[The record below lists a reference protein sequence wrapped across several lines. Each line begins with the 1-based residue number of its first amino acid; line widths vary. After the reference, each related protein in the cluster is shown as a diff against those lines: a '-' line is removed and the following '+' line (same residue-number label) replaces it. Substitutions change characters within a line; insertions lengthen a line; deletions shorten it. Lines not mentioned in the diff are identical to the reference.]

1 MSLKKRF
8 SPGGG
13 ERGRDEEKKRRW
25 VVRENKLEK
34 GKGEEILFFFS
45 PPSFRSIFFSIFPVE
60 LESERV

>member
-45 PPSFRSIFFSIFPVE
+45 PLFSLHFFLYLP
-60 LESERV
+60 R

>member
-25 VVRENKLEK
+25 VVRKNKLEK

-45 PPSFRSIFFSIFPVE
+45 PLFSLHFFLYLP
-60 LESERV
+60 R